1 MRLRK
6 DGTPRRVRQPNPR
19 RQHYKQLYGLKEH
32 HCRKCLSPAQIEQL
46 DACKDDESR
55 RLLMGCSG
63 CQADASD
70 AAGMPSCEELGRL
83 ELDFETQK
91 GGF

>member
-6 DGTPRRVRQPNPR
+6 DGTPWRVRQPNPR
-19 RQHYKQLYGLKEH
+19 RQHYKQLYGLTKRE
-32 HCRKCLSPAQIEQL
+32 CRDHLKPAHIEQL